1 MPEVAGPLAEV
12 PTAEPNEPLA
22 ELLPRLDDCA
32 DGRALV
38 LAENSRIV
46 GIVSPS
52 DIAHTLSLANLR
64 RSRVTEHV

>member
-22 ELLPRLDDCA
+22 ELLPRDDCA
-32 DGRALV
+32 DGQALV